1 MDPVDYAQIVET
13 IKNSASVQ
21 RIFNF
26 NDSIEK
32 ELITDWKNL
41 AKIYSPSKNEKKR
54 AEYIV
59 KRFREIGL
67 KDSHIDVHGNAVGTI
82 EGEKQGPTTVFLGT
96 MDDLATVA
104 EMVKT
109 GDKLIEE
116 KEGKLIGPGTNSS
129 ATCTSIIGLARMFTS
144 PDFKF
149 KGRIILVGLVQE
161 ETGLTGIKGF
171 LADHPNEVDFLIDI
185 MAGIGRLSYGALGIN
200 WFKIHFSGQRAHTL
214 RGDGPNVTKGVAKAV
229 TRIWE
234 LERPS
239 EPEEKK
245 VFLNISML
253 GAGKVFNH
261 RHDDGWFS
269 VDIRSSDN
277 DNLNALKSEIIQTVE
292 ETARKEELG
301 YWIEEESGS
310 PAGIIPGS
318 RNSALVR
325 VAEEATKSLGYEISV
340 SPRGS
345 SNMNVGVSQNV
356 LSISTGG
363 SRGGERN
370 TPNEYANIEPVLTG
384 IKLNFLIGYTLSTL
398 WFSV

>member
-1 MDPVDYAQIVET
+1 MDSVDYAQIVET
-13 IKNSASVQ
+13 IKNSAPVQ

-96 MDDLATVA
+96 MDDLSTVA

-109 GDKLIEE
+109 GDKQIAE
-116 KEGKLIGPGTNSS
+116 KDGKLIGPGTNSS

-171 LADHPNEVDFLIDI
+171 LADHPNEVDFLIDS
-185 MAGIGRLSYGALGIN
+185 M
-200 WFKIHFSGQRAHTL
+200 
-214 RGDGPNVTKGVAKAV
+214 GVAKQLL
-229 TRIWE
+229 R
-234 LERPS
+234 
-239 EPEEKK
+239 
-245 VFLNISML
+245 
-253 GAGKVFNH
+253 
-261 RHDDGWFS
+261 
-269 VDIRSSDN
+269 
-277 DNLNALKSEIIQTVE
+277 
-292 ETARKEELG
+292 
-301 YWIEEESGS
+301 SGS
-310 PAGIIPGS
+310 WNDQVNLRRKRS
-318 RNSALVR
+318 TSTSQCWEQVR
-325 VAEEATKSLGYEISV
+325 F
-340 SPRGS
+340 
-345 SNMNVGVSQNV
+345 
-356 LSISTGG
+356 STIDMMTDG
-363 SRGGERN
+363 
-370 TPNEYANIEPVLTG
+370 
-384 IKLNFLIGYTLSTL
+384 FQ
-398 WFSV
+398 